1 MKKVDLTI
9 SGMHC
14 ASCAT
19 LITRGLGKVS
29 GVAKAN
35 VNYAAGR
42 AQVEYDEK
50 EIADEQ
56 GMQSSLVQKVKSLG
70 YGASVGV
77 SHEHE
82 KELRAAE
89 ISELK
94 MRLLAGAVLSVP
106 AVALGMFLMDFP
118 YRLPLL
124 FLLSTPV
131 QFIVG
136 WSFYQGAIAAARNK
150 TASMDT
156 LIALGTSAA
165 YLYSIA
171 ALLGFAREQYFE
183 VGASLIT
190 LVILGKYLEAMA
202 KGKASEAIRK
212 LLDLAPKQATVI
224 RNGKEMTID
233 AAQIVVGD
241 VMIVKPGEKIPTDGT
256 VVGGHSSV
264 DEAMLTGE
272 SMPVEKIEGSRAFGA
287 TINKHGVLNVRA
299 EKVGSDTALSQI
311 VKMVE
316 DAQGSRAPIQRFA
329 DEISAVFVPIVIVV
343 ALLAFGVWYFA
354 LSSGLAKAWFPSM
367 PIPADPFS
375 FALIMAVSVLVI
387 ACPCALGLA
396 TPTSIMVGSGLGA
409 QKGILFKNAE
419 ALEGTHKINA
429 VLFDKTGTLTEGKPK
444 VTDVV
449 SLDAKRD
456 ETMVL
461 MLAASLEKNSEH
473 PIADAVLEEA
483 KARGIELKKVV
494 SFKAVPGHGVEG
506 KIGAKRMALG
516 NTRMVRTMGAG
527 LDADSAA
534 RMEKLEHEGKTVMA
548 LMEGQK
554 AIGLVAVADT
564 LRPTSIQAVAELKK
578 LGLTVWM
585 ITGDNARAAKAIGR
599 QAGIE
604 NVIAEVLPQDKAEEV
619 KKLQAGGSKVA
630 MVGDGINDA
639 PALAQADLG
648 VAMGSGSDIAIE
660 SGDVV
665 LMRSDAQDVAR
676 AIKLGR
682 ATISKIK
689 QNFFW
694 ALIYNILGIPIAAGV
709 LFPFTGWLLSPLIA
723 GGAMALS
730 SVSVVSNSLTLR
742 WTRL

>member
-1 MKKVDLTI
+1 MKKTDLTI

-29 GVAKAN
+29 GVSKAN

-42 AQVEYDEK
+42 AQVEYDETATGGEAMEK
-50 EIADEQ
+50 A
-56 GMQSSLVQKVKSLG
+56 LVEKVKSLG
-70 YGASVGV
+70 YGASIGV

-94 MRLLAGAVLSVP
+94 MKLAFGAVLSVP
-106 AVALGMFLMDFP
+106 AVVLGMFLMDFP

-165 YLYSIA
+165 YFYSLA
-171 ALLGFAREQYFE
+171 ALLGFAQEQYFE
-183 VGASLIT
+183 VGASLLT
-190 LVILGKYLEAMA
+190 LVMLGKYLEAIA
-202 KGKASEAIRK
+202 KGRASEAIRK
-212 LLDLAPKQATVI
+212 LLDLAPKQAIVI
-224 RNGKEMTID
+224 RQGKEMVID
-233 AAQIVVGD
+233 AANIVIGD
-241 VMIVKPGEKIPTDGT
+241 VMLIKPGEKIPTDGT
-256 VVGGHSSV
+256 VVDGHSSV
-264 DEAMLTGE
+264 DESMLTGE
-272 SMPVEKIEGSRAFGA
+272 SIPVEKMQGSRAFGA
-287 TINKHGVLNVRA
+287 TINKHGMLHVRA

-316 DAQGSRAPIQRFA
+316 EAQGSRAPIQRFA
-329 DEISAVFVPIVIVV
+329 DEISAVFVPVVILV
-343 ALLAFGVWYFA
+343 ALFAFGAWYYA
-354 LSSGLAKAWFPSM
+354 LDSGLAQAWFPLM
-367 PIPADPFS
+367 PVPASPFS
-375 FALIMAVSVLVI
+375 FALVAAVSVLVI

-419 ALEGTHKINA
+419 ALEGTHKVNA
-429 VLFDKTGTLTEGKPK
+429 VLFDKTGTLTSGKPK
-444 VTDVV
+444 VTDLVA
-449 SLDAKRD
+449 LDGKHD
-456 ETMVL
+456 ETDIL
-461 MLAASLEKNSEH
+461 LLAASLEKNSEH

-483 KARGIELKKVV
+483 KAKGLAPKKVV
-494 SFKAVPGHGVEG
+494 SFKAVPGHGVQG
-506 KIGAKRMALG
+506 KIGAKKMALG
-516 NTRMVRTMGAG
+516 NAKMIKSVGAG
-527 LDADSAA
+527 FGAEASS
-534 RMEKLEHEGKTVMA
+534 RMERLEHEGKTVMA
-548 LMEGQK
+548 LMEGK
-554 AIGLVAVADT
+554 TVIGLVAVADT
-564 LRPTSIQAVAELKK
+564 LRPTSVQAVQELKK

-585 ITGDNARAAKAIGR
+585 ISGDNARAAKAIGR

-604 NVIAEVLPQDKAEEV
+604 NVIAEVLPSDKAEEV
-619 KKLQAGGSKVA
+619 RKLQAGGVKVA

-648 VAMGSGSDIAIE
+648 IAMGSGSDIAIE

-665 LMRSDAQDVAR
+665 LMRSDTQDVAR

-694 ALIYNILGIPIAAGV
+694 AMIYNVVGIPIAAGV
-709 LFPFTGWLLSPLIA
+709 LFPFTGWLLSPVIA
-723 GGAMALS
+723 GGAMAMS
-730 SVSVVSNSLTLR
+730 SVSVVTNSLTLK
-742 WTRL
+742 WTKL